1 MPHSSGTSRRV
12 RIIASRTGGKIE
24 PVVEHVQRW
33 GNTTKL
39 VISLMIF
46 AVVAWLLI
54 RFQYF
59 VGPLVMAVLLAYLFY
74 PLATWVRKVTHIS
87 WRVTVS
93 IIFLI
98 LILILLGLT
107 ALGGIALIEQS
118 QSLIGFLQGALRD
131 LPNFINTI
139 STKTYEIGP
148 FSFKLNLIDFN
159 VISQTVL
166 GVVQPLLSRTGT
178 ILGSLASSTAS
189 FFGWVSFILL
199 VAYFI
204 LTESGGYSGRLIRLS
219 IPGYNEDLQ
228 KFSTYLGGIWNSFL
242 RGQLTIILITILV
255 YIVLLGILGLKFFL
269 GLAFLAGLARFI
281 PYVGP
286 AVAWT
291 TYGLVAFFQGA
302 TLFGLAPIWYVVLVV
317 GAAWLTDFFLDNF
330 VGTRLMGSVLQTHP
344 AVVMVSALIGANIL
358 GIVGI
363 VLAGPVVA
371 SLKLVF
377 GYVFNR
383 LIDRDPWE
391 VLKANPPP
399 VSKPLIQIF
408 LGPWN
413 RVMILYRNV
422 RRRIRKMVNQRRL
435 YARSNGT
442 KN

>member
-1 MPHSSGTSRRV
+1 M
-12 RIIASRTGGKIE
+12 E
-24 PVVEHVQRW
+24 QVQRW

-39 VISLMIF
+39 FVSLMIF
-46 AVVAWLLI
+46 AIIAWLLI

-74 PLATWVRKVTHIS
+74 PLANWVRKVTHIS

-93 IIFLI
+93 IIFLL

-107 ALGGIALIEQS
+107 TLGGIALIEQS

-131 LPNFINTI
+131 LPDFINTI
-139 STKTYEIGP
+139 SSKTYEIGP
-148 FSFKLNLIDFN
+148 FAFKLNLADFN
-159 VISQTVL
+159 TISQTFL
-166 GVVQPLLSRTGT
+166 GVVQPLLSRTGA
-178 ILGSLASSTAS
+178 ILGSLATGTAS
-189 FFGWVSFILL
+189 FIGWISFILL

-204 LTESGGYSGRLIRLS
+204 LAESGGYSGQLIRLS
-219 IPGYNEDLQ
+219 IPGYNEDLR
-228 KFSTYLGGIWNSFL
+228 KFSTYLSGIWNSFL

-255 YIVLLGILGLKFFL
+255 YMVLLGILGLRFFL
-269 GLAFLAGLARFI
+269 GLAFLAGLARFV

-286 AVAWT
+286 VVAWT

-317 GAAWLTDFFLDNF
+317 GSAWLMDFFLDNF
-330 VGTRLMGSVLQTHP
+330 VGARLMGSALKIHP
-344 AVVMVSALIGANIL
+344 AIVMVSALIGANIL
-358 GIVGI
+358 GLAGV

-371 SLKLVF
+371 SLKLLF

-399 VSKPLIQIF
+399 VAKPIAHIF
-408 LGPWN
+408 LGPLN
-413 RVMILYRNV
+413 RVIALYHDLRP
-422 RRRIRKMVNQRRL
+422 KLQKLYNQRRY